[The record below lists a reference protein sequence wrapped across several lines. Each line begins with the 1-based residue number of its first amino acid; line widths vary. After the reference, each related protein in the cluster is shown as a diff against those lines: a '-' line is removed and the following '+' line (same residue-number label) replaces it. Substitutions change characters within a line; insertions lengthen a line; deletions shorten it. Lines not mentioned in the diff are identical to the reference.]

1 MFGGVVMPILEGTD
15 KFSPDEKGRDYL
27 FPQRWP
33 DGFLCPKCQGQKCW
47 TIQRSERTAPVYE
60 CTQCHHQTSV
70 TAGTIFHRTKVAL
83 RIWFMAIFMV
93 GVDKRGKSALA
104 LSHELHLRYVTAW
117 LLHHKIQQ
125 VMADRNRR
133 YQLGG
138 LLELDDAYFGGISHG
153 VGKQGRGTDQDPVI
167 VGVSLDGKGHPLYAF
182 LEAVPD
188 LKNETIAEVLNRR
201 VEPLGVWR
209 TDGLAGYAAA
219 AKTHHA
225 DHEVTYSDDPEAAH
239 VFRWVNTTISN
250 AKAMI
255 DGTFHGRGRARRQL
269 YLEEFAYRFNRR
281 HFGTRIAD
289 RLLVAC
295 LTTTPHPY
303 GT

>member
-1 MFGGVVMPILEGTD
+1 MTILEWAD
-15 KFSPDEKGRDYL
+15 KFSSDEKCRDYL
-27 FPQRWP
+27 FQQRWP
-33 DGFLCPKCQGQKCW
+33 EGFLCPKCQGQKYW
-47 TIQRSERTAPVYE
+47 TVQRSERTAPIYE

-70 TAGTIFHRTKVAL
+70 TAGTLFHRTKVAL
-83 RIWFMAIFMV
+83 RLWFMAIFMV
-93 GVDKRGKSALA
+93 GVDKGGKSALA
-104 LSHELHLRYVTAW
+104 LSRELGLPYVTAW
-117 LLHHKIQQ
+117 LLHHKIQHA
-125 VMADRNRR
+125 MADRNRR

-138 LLELDDAYFGGISHG
+138 LVELDDAYFGGISHG
-153 VGKQGRGTDQDPVI
+153 PGKQGRGTDQDPVI
-167 VGVSLDGKGHPLYAF
+167 VGVSLNAQGHPRYVF

-209 TDGLAGYAAA
+209 TDGMAAYAAA

-225 DHEVTYSDDPEAAH
+225 DHEVTLSDDPEAAH
-239 VFRWVNTTISN
+239 VFRWINTTISN

-269 YLEEFAYRFNRR
+269 YLDEFAYRLNRR
-281 HFGTRIAD
+281 SYGTRIAD
-289 RLLVAC
+289 RLLMAC

>member
-1 MFGGVVMPILEGTD
+1 
-15 KFSPDEKGRDYL
+15 
-27 FPQRWP
+27 
-33 DGFLCPKCQGQKCW
+33 
-47 TIQRSERTAPVYE
+47 
-60 CTQCHHQTSV
+60 
-70 TAGTIFHRTKVAL
+70 
-83 RIWFMAIFMV
+83 MV

-125 VMADRNRR
+125 VRADRNRR
-133 YQLGG
+133 DQLGG
-138 LLELDDAYFGGISHG
+138 LLELDDADFGGISHG
-153 VGKQGRGTDQDPVI
+153 AGKQGRGTDQDPVI
-167 VGVSLDGKGHPLYAF
+167 VGVSLDAKGHPLYVF

-219 AKTHHA
+219 AKTQHA

-239 VFRWVNTTISN
+239 VFRWVNTAMSH

-269 YLEEFAYRFNRR
+269 YLEEFA
-281 HFGTRIAD
+281 
-289 RLLVAC
+289 
-295 LTTTPHPY
+295 
-303 GT
+303 

>member
-1 MFGGVVMPILEGTD
+1 MTILEWAD
-15 KFSPDEKGRDYL
+15 KFPTDEACREYL
-27 FPQRWP
+27 FQQRWP
-33 DGFLCPKCQGQKCW
+33 DGFLCPQCQGQKYW
-47 TIQRSERTAPVYE
+47 KIQRSDRTAPVYE

-83 RIWFMAIFMV
+83 RLWFMAIFMV
-93 GVDKRGKSALA
+93 GVDKGGKSALA
-104 LSHELHLRYVTAW
+104 LSRELGLKYVTAW

-125 VMADRNRR
+125 AMADRNRL
-133 YQLGG
+133 YKLGG

-153 VGKQGRGTDQDPVI
+153 PGKQGRGTDQDPVI
-167 VGVSLDGKGHPLYAF
+167 VGVSLDGKGHPRYAF
-182 LEAVPD
+182 LEAVSD
-188 LKNETIAEVLNRR
+188 LKKETIAEVLNRR

-209 TDGLAGYAAA
+209 TDGATAYASA

-225 DHEVTYSDDPEAAH
+225 DHEVTLSDDPEASH
-239 VFRWVNTTISN
+239 VFRWINTTISN

-269 YLEEFAYRFNRR
+269 YLDEFTYRFNRR
-281 HFGTRIAD
+281 SFGTRIAD
-289 RLLVAC
+289 RLLMAC
-295 LTTTPHPY
+295 ILTTPHPY